1 MAKPTANATAKILA
15 AELNLEGSLRS
26 CGSSPE
32 DLRQWVIGCRRSAR
46 WALDA
51 ELYRTLSGRGYDAR
65 ALCARELTATL
76 SDVTVCDLLQTIT
89 LGSKDAIIDVFH
101 GPLTSRIWCSAGEIV
116 DAHSGRLKG
125 EAAVYRV
132 LALEH
137 GEVLADFRPVGRR
150 PNVGCSTRAL
160 ILESLRRKDE
170 CAVIEKRLGGL
181 DRMYKTVPEE
191 RSKIEVQGLKAA
203 LLDAFE
209 PGTRIDAVLTC
220 SSLDDLTV
228 LQSIQELVEGG
239 RLVASEKRAPSLPR
253 ILVPAPAKMAPKP
266 PRWLTRLNQLSWGW
280 SMLLVLAALGL
291 GVLAASWVLASPS
304 KRDVSAHR
312 MEAAR
317 DLLTHEA
324 HVRLDQDDPLRPP
337 RRLQSSVVSLSP
349 AGPPP
354 DLLTGSNA
362 TYPVHVVVDPPQAE
376 LWLDGKWVAA
386 GELAM
391 EFIRDGRT
399 HELRIAAAEH
409 RSQTFIFRDASPPR
423 AVILEPEPGERGRE
437 RRETWST
444 NPL

>member
-1 MAKPTANATAKILA
+1 MAKPTTNAAAGTLA
-15 AELNLEGSLRS
+15 EVNLESTFRA

-32 DLRQWVIGCRRSAR
+32 DLRQWVIACRRSAR

-65 ALCARELTATL
+65 ALCARELAATL
-76 SDVTVCDLLQTIT
+76 ADVTVCDLLQTIT
-89 LGSKDAIIDVFH
+89 LGTKDAIIDVFH
-101 GPLTSRIWCSAGEIV
+101 GALTSRIWCSKGEIV
-116 DAHSGRLKG
+116 DALSGRLKG

-132 LALEH
+132 LSLEQ
-137 GEVLADFRPVGRR
+137 GEVLADFRPVRR
-150 PNVGCSTRAL
+150 RSNVGSSTRAL

-181 DRMYKTVPEE
+181 DRVYKTVVEAS
-191 RSKIEVQGLKAA
+191 SKIEVQGLKAA

-228 LQSIQELVEGG
+228 LQAINELVDGG
-239 RLVASEKRAPSLPR
+239 RLVPSEKRSASLPR
-253 ILVPAPAKMAPKP
+253 IIVPVPANMVPKP
-266 PRWLTRLNQLSWGW
+266 PRWLARLNELSWGW
-280 SMLLVLAALGL
+280 SAVLVLAALGL
-291 GVLAASWVLASPS
+291 GVLAATWALASPLE
-304 KRDVSAHR
+304 RDVAAHR
-312 MEAAR
+312 AEPPR
-317 DLLTHEA
+317 DRLTNGA
-324 HVRLDQDDPLRPP
+324 PVRLEPDDAAAPA

-349 AGPPP
+349 RDPSRELLAGP
-354 DLLTGSNA
+354 SA

-399 HELRIAAAEH
+399 HELRIAAADH
-409 RSQTFIFRDASPPR
+409 RSQTFVFRDASPPR
-423 AVILEPEPGERGRE
+423 AVILEPETDDT
-437 RRETWST
+437 RREPREAWPTD
-444 NPL
+444 PL